1 MYILAF
7 PSSLSHVYS
16 GSRSY
21 IDTVGNPEAY
31 RNKLDRVFQSHFIE
45 FIVEKKADAKYAT
58 CSAASVGTFINHRLL
73 PLDK

>member
-7 PSSLSHVYS
+7 PSSFPTSTLV
-16 GSRSY
+16 SRSY

-31 RNKLDRVFQSHFIE
+31 RNKLDRVFQSHCIE

-58 CSAASVGTFINHRLL
+58 CSAASVGKFINHRLL
-73 PLDK
+73 RLDK